1 MEVEQNNLVHIGE
14 MDTETGRL
22 LLAYRETPDV
32 ELLRKLSQGF
42 SLKAS
47 GTRLQNG
54 NILKCKAIGR
64 DEKEA
69 KTLTRKNLELEPTMP
84 NYVIKMAYK
93 MEKLLG
99 RKVFKRSEN
108 NRDEISA
115 QGFCFY

>member
-1 MEVEQNNLVHIGE
+1 M
-14 MDTETGRL
+14 
-22 LLAYRETPDV
+22 

-54 NILKCKAIGR
+54 NILKCKATGR

-69 KTLTRKNLELEPTMP
+69 KTLTLKNLELEPTMGEP
-84 NYVIKMAYK
+84 ASEMAYK

-99 RKVFKRSEN
+99 RKVFKRSEY
-108 NRDEISA
+108 NRDEIPA